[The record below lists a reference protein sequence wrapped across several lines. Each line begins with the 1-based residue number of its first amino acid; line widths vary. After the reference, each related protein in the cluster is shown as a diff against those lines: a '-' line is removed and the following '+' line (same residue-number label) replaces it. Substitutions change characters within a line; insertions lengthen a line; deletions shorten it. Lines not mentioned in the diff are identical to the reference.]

1 MGAEAFA
8 PTGHTPTD
16 ISDQPGKSGALRC
29 PHCGCVGRRRTSR
42 EITPTHREIY
52 YQCSN
57 LFCGHAWRASE
68 SYDWGLTPSA
78 IPNPKVDLPLRVPTR
93 QEVLEMLRP
102 ADPAQPELF
111 GPASGLGASPP
122 FEPPG

>member
-1 MGAEAFA
+1 MGGHNPAELA
-8 PTGHTPTD
+8 
-16 ISDQPGKSGALRC
+16 DQPGKSGALRC
-29 PHCGCVGRRRTSR
+29 PHCGFVGRRRTSR

-78 IPNPKVDLPLRVPTR
+78 IPNPRVELPLKILTR
-93 QEVLEMLRP
+93 QEALEMLRP
-102 ADPAQPELF
+102 RDPDAPGLF
-111 GPASGLGASPP
+111 DALPAETA